1 MQKEGI
7 KTVIIDLDTSK
18 SANKFGNDQLM
29 HKPAFE
35 QIKDLITE
43 RINHVKDISL
53 EDGVSKDRVHETI
66 SILGS
71 RGSGKSSLLLSIE
84 NNISKEIKNNLEIL
98 RPIDPTLFESRQNI
112 LITLIALIQERVNEI
127 SNCEKMDDQKYN
139 EWLRSLRKLA
149 EGLNA
154 LDGVGKNSLETD
166 TWSDPQII
174 LEKGLKQAISEEQLE
189 TNFYKFIEKS
199 LELLNKKFLLVLF
212 DDIDTSF
219 DKGEEVLETLRKY
232 LRYPKIISML
242 AGDMDLFIKLVRRKN
257 WPQFETLLK
266 NEDYT
271 KREIR
276 STIDHLE
283 EQYLLKV
290 LPSPSRIELSNLY
303 ELLQQNWQFQFLQ
316 NSKKYIDIN
325 SNYEDSSNL
334 LAILDKEYFKTS
346 HYNSFDK
353 EYFVKAFLS
362 LPMRTIIQFIRTHY
376 AYKDESKNAFLSKI
390 LTLFSSLSSIYQMP
404 KTHSFLDKHRFIS
417 ELAILLTKNY
427 KRVDIAESY
436 RLKPIFSENETNTL
450 MLILN
455 MLTNHYLS
463 EYKANVFGY
472 FIKVGLTRE
481 TLLSW
486 PYNEISTKLDF
497 IRHIGLNE
505 NELPIKMT
513 RRYCGFI
520 YDMTSTRNYYNGYL
534 KTYMHQSHLTGKT
547 KLESSDKDPK
557 PIAKYVSE
565 MITKEKIDLKKP
577 FKDDLV
583 KNLDVDKATDAYQSF
598 MQTLAA
604 NNIEYKKS
612 LLVNTHITLN
622 NKLENITD
630 KFLLNLLFM
639 QVSSAYASTNSYA
652 SIFPLVG
659 LMSELM
665 MKEGDDLETFITNH
679 IRTLSQIR
687 TFVSFNGKTDK
698 AGYSLNVSTEENEE
712 DEFYDEIEGEVTFNF
727 DIVTGIKE
735 WISQLSVLS
744 ESLPVHILA
753 KIWTRFYYSLESIA
767 TNKSNKHLGRI
778 ISLQIT
784 QFLNAWIIETL
795 IYTQKSVNVRLT
807 NIVTSVDDFKHNFK
821 EFEEKKKEQS
831 ECKYLKFCDIVLK
844 FPLWDYYLDENTQK
858 ILKLDE
864 KIEDKIEYTINKQK
878 LWFTSLEPLLNT
890 ILITKSR

>member
-1 MQKEGI
+1 MQNSEI

-35 QIKDLITE
+35 KIKSLITE
-43 RINHVKDISL
+43 RIEHINDIRF
-53 EDGVSKDRVHETI
+53 DDRIHETI

-84 NNISKEIKNNLEIL
+84 NNISDEIKNNVEIL

-112 LITLIALIQERVNEI
+112 LITLIALIQEQVNKI
-127 SNCEKMDDQKYN
+127 SNCEKMDDQKHN

-166 TWSDPQII
+166 IWSDPQII

-189 TNFYKFIEKS
+189 TNFYNFIENS

-257 WPQFETLLK
+257 WPQFEILLK
-266 NEDYT
+266 NEDYN
-271 KREIR
+271 KQEIR

-303 ELLQQNWQFQFLQ
+303 ELVQQNWQFEFRQ

-325 SNYEDSSNL
+325 SNYKDSSNL
-334 LAILDKEYFKTS
+334 LVILDKQYFKTS
-346 HYNSFDK
+346 PYNSFDK

-362 LPMRTIIQFIRTHY
+362 LPMRTIIQLIRTHY
-376 AYKDESKNAFLSKI
+376 EYKDELSNVFLLKI
-390 LTLFSSLSSIYQMP
+390 LTLFSSLSSSYQMP
-404 KTHSFLDKHRFIS
+404 KTHSLLDRQRFVS
-417 ELAILLTKNY
+417 ELAMLLTKNY
-427 KRVDIAESY
+427 KKIDIAESY
-436 RLKPIFSENETNTL
+436 RLKPIFSEDETNTL

-455 MLTNHYLS
+455 MLANHYLS
-463 EYKANVFGY
+463 DYKANVFGY

-486 PYNEISTKLDF
+486 PYNETATGFDF

-520 YDMTSTRNYYNGYL
+520 YDMTSTRSYYNGYI
-534 KTYMHQSHLTGKT
+534 KTYMHQDYLTSKST
-547 KLESSDKDPK
+547 LKSSDKEPK
-557 PIAKYVSE
+557 TISKYVSE
-565 MITKEKIDLKKP
+565 MITKEKITSDHFTQDVVKKLDLS
-577 FKDDLV
+577 
-583 KNLDVDKATDAYQSF
+583 KATDAYQAF
-598 MQTLAA
+598 MQKLV
-604 NNIEYKKS
+604 NNHIEYKKS

-665 MKEGDDLETFITNH
+665 MKEGDNLETFIINH

-687 TFVSFNGKTDK
+687 TFVAFNGKTDK
-698 AGYSLNVSTEENEE
+698 VAYSLNASSEENEE
-712 DEFYDEIEGEVTFNF
+712 DESNDEIENEVIFDF
-727 DIVTGIKE
+727 DIVTEIKE
-735 WISQLSVLS
+735 WISQLSTLS

-767 TNKSNKHLGRI
+767 THKNNKHLGRI

-795 IYTQKSVNVRLT
+795 IYTQPNVNVRLT

-821 EFEEKKKEQS
+821 EFEGKMKEQS
-831 ECKYLKFCDIVLK
+831 ECKYLAFCDLVLK
-844 FPLWDYYLDENTQK
+844 FPLWNYYLDENTQK
-858 ILKLDE
+858 ILKPDGE
-864 KIEDKIEYTINKQK
+864 IQDRIKCTINKNE
-878 LWFTSLEPLLNT
+878 LGFASLEPLLNT
-890 ILITKSR
+890 ILIAKLR

>member
-1 MQKEGI
+1 MQNSEI

-35 QIKDLITE
+35 QIKSLITE
-43 RINHVKDISL
+43 RIKHVNDIRS
-53 EDGVSKDRVHETI
+53 DDRVHETI

-84 NNISKEIKNNLEIL
+84 NNISDEIKNNVEIL

-112 LITLIALIQERVNEI
+112 LITLIALIQEQVNKI
-127 SNCEKMDDQKYN
+127 SNCEKMDDQKHN

-166 TWSDPQII
+166 IWSDPQII

-189 TNFYKFIEKS
+189 TNFYNFIENS

-257 WPQFETLLK
+257 WPQFEILLK
-266 NEDYT
+266 NEDYN
-271 KREIR
+271 KQEIR

-303 ELLQQNWQFQFLQ
+303 ELVQQNWQFEFRQ

-325 SNYEDSSNL
+325 SNYKDSSNL
-334 LAILDKEYFKTS
+334 LVILDKKYFKTS
-346 HYNSFDK
+346 PYNSFDK

-362 LPMRTIIQFIRTHY
+362 LPMRTIIQLIRTHY
-376 AYKDESKNAFLSKI
+376 EYKDELSNVFLLKI
-390 LTLFSSLSSIYQMP
+390 LTLFSSLSSSYQMP
-404 KTHSFLDKHRFIS
+404 KTHSLLDRQRFVS
-417 ELAILLTKNY
+417 ELAMLLTKNY
-427 KRVDIAESY
+427 KKIDIAESY
-436 RLKPIFSENETNTL
+436 RLKPIFSEDETNTL

-455 MLTNHYLS
+455 MLANHYLS
-463 EYKANVFGY
+463 DYKANVFGY

-486 PYNEISTKLDF
+486 PYNETATGFDF

-520 YDMTSTRNYYNGYL
+520 YDMTSTRSYYNGYI
-534 KTYMHQSHLTGKT
+534 KTYMHQDYLTSKST
-547 KLESSDKDPK
+547 LKSSDKEPK
-557 PIAKYVSE
+557 TISKYVSE
-565 MITKEKIDLKKP
+565 MITKEKITSDHFTQDVVKK
-577 FKDDLV
+577 
-583 KNLDVDKATDAYQSF
+583 LDVSKATDAYQAF
-598 MQTLAA
+598 MQKLVN

-665 MKEGDDLETFITNH
+665 MKEGDDLETFIINH

-687 TFVSFNGKTDK
+687 TFVAFNGKTDK
-698 AGYSLNVSTEENEE
+698 VAYGLNASSEENEE
-712 DEFYDEIEGEVTFNF
+712 DESNNEIENEVIFDF
-727 DIVTGIKE
+727 DIVTEIKE
-735 WISQLSVLS
+735 WISQLSTLS

-767 TNKSNKHLGRI
+767 THKNNKHLGRI

-795 IYTQKSVNVRLT
+795 IYTQPNVNVRLT

-821 EFEEKKKEQS
+821 EFEGKRKEQS
-831 ECKYLKFCDIVLK
+831 ECKYLAFCDLVLK
-844 FPLWDYYLDENTQK
+844 FPLWNYYLDENTQK
-858 ILKLDE
+858 ILKPDE
-864 KIEDKIEYTINKQK
+864 KIQDRIKCTINKNE
-878 LWFTSLEPLLNT
+878 LGFASLEPLLNT
-890 ILITKSR
+890 ILIAKLR